1 MSASDLFGIAAHMHV
16 LLRRKTGRVTD
27 TEWMACNP
35 DYARE
40 VVRFARERARVDGH
54 VELLVWA
61 EKLDA
66 AIATM
71 AAPPVRKPLLQS
83 AAEALRAGQVEDNP
97 GPDDA
102 SAQAK
107 YVGRL
112 R

>member
-1 MSASDLFGIAAHMHV
+1 MSPSDLFGIAAHMHV

-27 TEWMACNP
+27 TEWMACNAE
-35 DYARE
+35 YARE
-40 VVRFARERARVDGH
+40 IARFARERARVDGH

-61 EKLDA
+61 EKLES
-66 AIATM
+66 AIA
-71 AAPPVRKPLLQS
+71 ALAPPPRKPLLQS
-83 AAEALRAGQVEDNP
+83 AAEALRASQVEPSP

-107 YVGRL
+107 YIGRL